1 MKIFSKDKQTNKQQL
16 KTQTYAGFTYG
27 QIQKLAER
35 GRKLKEIEIL
45 PPDQEM
51 RRVTNEF
58 LKRRVFMKRERK
70 EKIMTALQDKDF
82 AELPI
87 KLLKRLKEHTGP
99 ETQKQITEIIEQKR
113 KIRKKKRK
121 MRKMKIREMW
131 GSEEAMRGGM
141 IGAWIGALIGGLIEA
156 SSIRKATGGDVDDVW
171 IGLLSG
177 AAIGWLIGK
186 AIRTVIGMGIEII
199 RYWRR
204 RGKRYG

>member
-1 MKIFSKDKQTNKQQL
+1 MRCREKNKP
-16 KTQTYAGFTYG
+16 TDETYAGFTRR
-27 QIQKLAER
+27 QIQKLTER
-35 GRKLKEIEIL
+35 GRKLEEIEIL

-70 EKIMTALQDKDF
+70 EKIMTVLQDKDF

-121 MRKMKIREMW
+121 IRKMKIREMW
-131 GSEEAMRGGM
+131 ESKETARGGGLGAAIGLWIGLGMGAGTGGEFGAVIGMWIGTAIGGM
-141 IGAWIGALIGGLIEA
+141 IGAVIGGTWPFLH
-156 SSIRKATGGDVDDVW
+156 G
-171 IGLLSG
+171 
-177 AAIGWLIGK
+177 
-186 AIRTVIGMGIEII
+186 
-199 RYWRR
+199 
-204 RGKRYG
+204 

>member
-99 ETQKQITEIIEQKR
+99 ETQEQITEIIEQKR
-113 KIRKKKRK
+113 KIRKI
-121 MRKMKIREMW
+121 KIIEMW
-131 GSEEAMRGGM
+131 MEGMIGAVMGMLIGMITGTVIGAGFGAVIGMRIGIGIGGM
-141 IGAWIGALIGGLIEA
+141 IGA
-156 SSIRKATGGDVDDVW
+156 
-171 IGLLSG
+171 
-177 AAIGWLIGK
+177 
-186 AIRTVIGMGIEII
+186 VIGMGIGII
-199 RYWRR
+199 KYY
-204 RGKRYG
+204 KIFEMEE

>member
-1 MKIFSKDKQTNKQQL
+1 MRCREKNKP
-16 KTQTYAGFTYG
+16 TDETYAGFTRR
-27 QIQKLAER
+27 QIQKLTER

-113 KIRKKKRK
+113 KIRKI
-121 MRKMKIREMW
+121 KIIEMW
-131 GSEEAMRGGM
+131 TEGMIGAVIGMLIGMITGAVIGMRIGIGIGGM
-141 IGAWIGALIGGLIEA
+141 IGA
-156 SSIRKATGGDVDDVW
+156 
-171 IGLLSG
+171 
-177 AAIGWLIGK
+177 
-186 AIRTVIGMGIEII
+186 VIGMSTGIIKYYKIFEMEE
-199 RYWRR
+199 
-204 RGKRYG
+204 